1 MCARHKSVEAFL
13 SLCDQ
18 EGYEFQAEQVRVL
31 KNLQEGS
38 AYYLGV
44 VEEGNDTFYGVR
56 SSQAHT
62 SAPLT
67 AAIMAWSRNG
77 PTCSCLNDGFS
88 ACGMSLRSYRSFKK
102 WSRMAKVDH
111 WGQVFEWRNPTPD
124 SSPCASPVVWAFPI
138 TTPATWSGFFA
149 MCHYYDGLKLWKSR
163 VKVNLSSFM
172 LFLWGTRV
180 MVM

>member
-1 MCARHKSVEAFL
+1 MYARHKSVEAFL

-18 EGYEFQAEQVRVL
+18 EGYDFQAKQVRVL

-38 AYYLGV
+38 AYSLGV

-62 SAPLT
+62 LALLA
-67 AAIMAWSRNG
+67 AAIMAWPRSG
-77 PTCSCLNDGFS
+77 PTCSSLNDGFS
-88 ACGMSLRSYRSFKK
+88 ACGMRLRSYRSFKK

-111 WGQVFEWRNPTPD
+111 WGQVFERRNPTPHV
-124 SSPCASPVVWAFPI
+124 SPVICAFPI
-138 TTPATWSGFFA
+138 TAPATWSGFFA

-163 VKVNLSSFM
+163 VQVNLSSFM
-172 LFLWGTRV
+172 LFLWGNKV